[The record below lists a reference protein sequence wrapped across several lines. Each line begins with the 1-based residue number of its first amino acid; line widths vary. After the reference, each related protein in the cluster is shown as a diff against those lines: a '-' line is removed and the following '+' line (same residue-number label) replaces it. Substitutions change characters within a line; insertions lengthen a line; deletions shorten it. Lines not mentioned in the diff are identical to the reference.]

1 MLTDI
6 EQAIV
11 DHLHERLAAASRI
24 SIDEA
29 HSAVSLKMPAV
40 DVIVG
45 GGKFERVAQQ
55 YKLVA
60 QVYVIVTFQN
70 LRSVADRR
78 RGVYPILE
86 AVLALLSGRS
96 FDLKISPLRP
106 WRLDNI
112 TEEQEAAEGKVVFQI
127 EFETGWVIAAQA
139 DETVTDLLR
148 VGLNYY
154 LQDPADDDE
163 VDAADLV
170 TLSSS

>member
-1 MLTDI
+1 MLTDL
-6 EQAIV
+6 EQTIV
-11 DHLHERLAAASRI
+11 DHLSQCLAAASRI

-29 HSAVSLKMPAV
+29 HSPTSLKLPGV

-45 GGKFERVAQQ
+45 GGKFERAAQQ

-86 AVLALLSGRS
+86 AVLALVSGCS
-96 FDLKISPLRP
+96 FNLKISPLRP
-106 WRLDNI
+106 VRLDNI
-112 TEEQEAAEGKVVFQI
+112 TEEQEAAEGKVVFQM
-127 EFETGWVIAAQA
+127 EFETGFVVVAQA

-148 VGLNYY
+148 VGMNYY
-154 LQDPADDDE
+154 LQDPADDNE
-163 VDAADLV
+163 SDASDLV
-170 TLSSS
+170 TLGE

>member
-45 GGKFERVAQQ
+45 GGRFERVAQQ

-106 WRLDNI
+106 LRLDNI

-127 EFETGWVIAAQA
+127 EFETGWVIVAQD

-163 VDAADLV
+163 ADASDLV
-170 TLSSS
+170 TLSE

>member
-11 DHLHERLAAASRI
+11 DHLQQRLAAASRI

-29 HSAVSLKMPAV
+29 HSSVSLKMPAV

-106 WRLDNI
+106 LRLDNI

-127 EFETGWVIAAQA
+127 EFETGWVIVAQD

-163 VDAADLV
+163 ADASDLV
-170 TLSSS
+170 TLSE